1 MIDNEDSDFLGL
13 NDADEKR
20 AKRPPGFISSPPMQE
35 CEMQVSQAM
44 YLASL
49 RDKQFAGA
57 SEPIFSIEDEDGVE
71 TMEIGEA
78 LKWQALMGWPKEA
91 RLPTLPEVELFQRA
105 RGNALYRAYWDR
117 LREAVVQD
125 AANKEAAE
133 AKRNAAVVKGF
144 RR

>member
-91 RLPTLPEVELFQRA
+91 RLPTLPEVEQFQRA
-105 RGNALYRAYWDR
+105 RDSALHRAYWDR
-117 LREAVVQD
+117 LRDAVIRD
-125 AANKEAAE
+125 GEIAAE
-133 AKRNAAVVKGF
+133 RQQKLNAAVVKGF